1 VVDFAIHKSLIVK
14 CGGLK
19 VLVQLSKSMD
29 ATLRLNAL
37 WALKNLMFLADNVC
51 KEGILLE
58 LTTPLLSS
66 LICGNDQT
74 LFVTIVQILTIA
86 TVYKPLFHC
95 IYAADPEPSVQEQ
108 ALALVRNLVDGC
120 INSVEY
126 VFTDDG
132 ILLDAIGRQLR
143 SASKAEIGIQVRIL

>member
-1 VVDFAIHKSLIVK
+1 MVDFAAHKSVFVK

-19 VLVQLSKSMD
+19 LLVQLSKSMD

-37 WALKNLMFLADNVC
+37 WALKNLMFLADNMC
-51 KEGILLE
+51 KEGILLK

-66 LICGNDQT
+66 LICGNDRT
-74 LFVTIVQILTIA
+74 LFVTIIQILTIA
-86 TVYKPLFHC
+86 MVVKPAFHC
-95 IYAADPEPSVQEQ
+95 ICTPDPEPSVQEQ

-126 VFTDDG
+126 VFAEDG
-132 ILLDAIGRQLR
+132 ILLDAIGRQLQ
-143 SASKAEIGIQVRIL
+143 SASKAEIGIQVRVL

>member
-1 VVDFAIHKSLIVK
+1 MVDFATHKSVIVK

-58 LTTPLLSS
+58 LTPPLLSS
-66 LICGNDQT
+66 LICGNG
-74 LFVTIVQILTIA
+74 
-86 TVYKPLFHC
+86 P
-95 IYAADPEPSVQEQ
+95 
-108 ALALVRNLVDGC
+108 
-120 INSVEY
+120 NSVFDNSSNSY
-126 VFTDDG
+126 YSDG
-132 ILLDAIGRQLR
+132 
-143 SASKAEIGIQVRIL
+143 V

>member
-1 VVDFAIHKSLIVK
+1 M
-14 CGGLK
+14 
-19 VLVQLSKSMD
+19 LVQLSKSMD

-58 LTTPLLSS
+58 LTIPLFSS
-66 LICGNDQT
+66 LICGNDRT
-74 LFVTIVQILTIA
+74 LFVTIVQILTVA
-86 TVYKPLFHC
+86 RVYKPLCHC
-95 IYAADPEPSVQEQ
+95 IYSADPEPSVQEQ

-126 VFTDDG
+126 VFAEDG